1 MKRRLFNY
9 WIKVYLYN
17 NELILKITRG
27 NGKYIGLSLL
37 SLLLPYFLLKYAI
50 SKIYELI
57 YGYKHINI
65 LNKKEENKTFNYK
78 LAMVSIAKNEGP
90 YIKEW
95 IEYHKLIGFDKF
107 YFYDN
112 ESNDNTQDVLRK
124 YIEDGLV
131 TYIYIKGKAQQLS
144 AYNEAIKYYKDECKY
159 MAFMDLDEYLVPTK
173 VNEPIEKIID
183 QLIKDYPGASGVGVN
198 WAIFGSSG
206 HKKRPQGLIT
216 ENYIY
221 RSKKNHWANY
231 HIKTICNPR
240 RVRVFIS
247 PHYPLYKLGAF
258 SVTDSGEGTRQY
270 GWFNRKVEYK
280 NLRINHY
287 YSKSEEDYVR
297 KISRGLGDREGNYD
311 LTQFEKYNLNDI
323 FDDSMSIYWSRL
335 KKALYE

>member
-1 MKRRLFNY
+1 ML
-9 WIKVYLYN
+9 
-17 NELILKITRG
+17 LILLPFILLR
-27 NGKYIGLSLL
+27 YI
-37 SLLLPYFLLKYAI
+37 
-50 SKIYELI
+50 
-57 YGYKHINI
+57 I
-65 LNKKEENKTFNYK
+65 LNAYERLYGFKHVDKLNKEEKNKTFNYK

-95 IEYHKLIGFDKF
+95 IEFHKLVGFDKF

-112 ESNDNTQDVLRK
+112 ESNDDTHNILK
-124 YIEDGLV
+124 EYIESGLV
-131 TYIYIKGKAQQLS
+131 TYCYIKGKAQQLT
-144 AYNEAIKYYKDECKY
+144 AYNEAVKCYKNECKY

-173 VNEPIEKIID
+173 TNEPIEKIID
-183 QLIKDYPGASGVGVN
+183 RLISKKPGASGVGVN

-216 ENYIY
+216 KNYLY
-221 RSKKNHWANY
+221 RSNDNHWANY

-240 RVRVFIS
+240 RVKLFIS
-247 PHYPLYKLGAF
+247 PHYPLYELGAF

-287 YSKSEEDYVR
+287 YSKSEEDYAH
-297 KISRGLGDREGNYD
+297 KISRGLGDRDGNYD

-323 FDDSMSIYWSRL
+323 FDDSMSIYWDEL
-335 KKALYE
+335 KKVINEQ